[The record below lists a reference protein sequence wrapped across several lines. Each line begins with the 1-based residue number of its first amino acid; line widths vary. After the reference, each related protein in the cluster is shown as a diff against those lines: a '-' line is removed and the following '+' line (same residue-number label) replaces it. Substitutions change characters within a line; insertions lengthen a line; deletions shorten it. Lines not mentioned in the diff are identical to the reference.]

1 MLCDGVA
8 CITGSTTRN
17 RRGRPRSCG
26 GPYPARVPPSSRHAA
41 QFVSSTRDLDL
52 DKPPG
57 VAETIDWVA
66 ALVALGVAD
75 LVAAG
80 TERGMAG
87 VGALAKTPDDYA
99 LISEA
104 FAEYSSH

>member
-1 MLCDGVA
+1 MQ
-8 CITGSTTRN
+8 T
-17 RRGRPRSCG
+17 
-26 GPYPARVPPSSRHAA
+26 PPLIEHAA
-41 QFVSSTRDLDL
+41 QFVSSTRGLDL

-75 LVAAG
+75 LVDAG
-80 TERGMAG
+80 TERGLAG
-87 VGALAKTPDDYA
+87 LGALAKTPDDYA

-104 FAEYSSH
+104 FAEYSSQ